1 MPPLRPADILPRH
14 QQVAMPSQPAASKA
28 LLTIGVTA
36 IASDGV
42 ASPQD
47 VRGLRKAFVIAQMLA
62 RIAWLAFRTS
72 RSPLRT
78 VIALR
83 RLLAALQTEQWAT
96 PTHRRA
102 RLWTSQKF
110 VFSSGRY
117 FWDFYAPGWPS
128 VAFDRCIEREL
139 VRVDP
144 LGRPP
149 GLNTIFIAI
158 TRRCAL
164 KCEHCFEWDVLNRPE
179 SLSAT
184 ELQEIMRRVQSC
196 GTAQIVFSGGEPL
209 QRFADLLTLAASAST
224 ESDVWV
230 QTSGLGL
237 SAEKARRLREAGVT
251 GISLSLDH
259 WDAEGHD
266 RFRGLPG
273 TFKSVKRAA
282 RHARDA
288 GLLVALSLCPTR
300 SFVTA
305 ENLQH
310 YAETARSLGASF
322 IQMLEPKAI
331 GHYAGQDVALAP
343 AQQRVLEEF
352 CERLNTDP
360 AARDL
365 PTVEYMDWSA
375 RELGCCGAGDRYAYI
390 DTDGGLHACPFCRTP
405 GLRVLDQ
412 DINAALS
419 TLQANGCPAAG
430 AYTREASVI
439 TTVESPL
446 LRMSP

>member
-1 MPPLRPADILPRH
+1 
-14 QQVAMPSQPAASKA
+14 MPSQPSASEA
-28 LLTIGVTA
+28 LLTIGVA
-36 IASDGV
+36 AVASDGV
-42 ASPQD
+42 PSPQD
-47 VRGLRKAFVIAQMLA
+47 VRGLRKAIVIVRMLA
-62 RIAWLAFRTS
+62 RVVRLAFRTS
-72 RSPLRT
+72 RSPLRA
-78 VIALR
+78 VIAHR
-83 RLLAALQTEQWAT
+83 RLHAALQTEQWAT
-96 PTHRRA
+96 PTLRRA
-102 RLWTSQKF
+102 RLWTSQKL
-110 VFSSGRY
+110 VFASGRY

-139 VRVDP
+139 ERVDP
-144 LGRPP
+144 RGRPH
-149 GLNTIFIAI
+149 GLNTTIIAI

-164 KCEHCFEWDVLNRPE
+164 KCEHCFGWDVLNRAE
-179 SLSAT
+179 ALSAA
-184 ELQEIMRRVQSC
+184 ELQEITRRVQGC
-196 GTAQIVFSGGEPL
+196 GTAQIIFSGGEPL
-209 QRFADLLTLAASAST
+209 QRFADLLTLAASASA

-259 WDAEGHD
+259 WDAQAHD

-273 TFKSVKRAA
+273 TFKGVERAA
-282 RHARDA
+282 KHARDA

-300 SFVTA
+300 SFVTP
-305 ENLQH
+305 ENLQR

-343 AQQRVLEEF
+343 AHQRILEEF

-365 PTVEYMDWSA
+365 PTVEYLDWSA
-375 RELGCCGAGDRYAYI
+375 RTLGCCGAGDRYAYI
-390 DTDGGLHACPFCRTP
+390 DTDGGLHACPFCRAP

-412 DINAALS
+412 GIDDALS
-419 TLQANGCPAAG
+419 ILKNRGCPAAG
-430 AYTREASVI
+430 ACTRGASVI

-446 LRMSP
+446 LRTSP

>member
-1 MPPLRPADILPRH
+1 
-14 QQVAMPSQPAASKA
+14 MPSQQSASGA

-36 IASDGV
+36 VASDGV
-42 ASPQD
+42 ASPQS
-47 VRGLRKAFVIAQMLA
+47 VRGLRKAVVIARLLA
-62 RIAWLAFRTS
+62 HVVWLSLRTS
-72 RSPLRT
+72 RGPLRAAC
-78 VIALR
+78 ALF
-83 RLLAALQTEQWAT
+83 RLCAVMQSQQWAT
-96 PTHRRA
+96 PTRRRV

-110 VFSSGRY
+110 VVSSGRY

-139 VRVDP
+139 ARVDP

-149 GLNTIFIAI
+149 GLNTTFIAI

-179 SLSAT
+179 ALSAG
-184 ELQEIMRRVQSC
+184 ELQEITRRVQSC

-209 QRFADLLTLAASAST
+209 QRFADLLTLAAAAST

-259 WDAEGHD
+259 WDAEVHD

-273 TFKSVKRAA
+273 TFKEVERAA
-282 RHARDA
+282 RHARDV

-300 SFVTA
+300 SFVTP
-305 ENLQH
+305 ENLQR

-331 GHYAGQDVALAP
+331 GHYAGQDVALSP
-343 AQQRVLEEF
+343 AHQHVLEEF
-352 CERLNTDP
+352 CEHLNTDP

-390 DTDGGLHACPFCRTP
+390 DTDGELHACPFCRTP

-412 DINAALS
+412 DINSALS
-419 TLQANGCPAAG
+419 TLQARGCPAAG
-430 AYTREASVI
+430 ACTRDAGAI
-439 TTVESPL
+439 TIAESPL